1 MSVNASGNTREPARP
16 DVNKTFDAQKEA
28 RINEIAG
35 LPVPEA
41 FERLKTAEY
50 LSNPDLMYKT
60 ISRAFS
66 YRKKDTLTF
75 ARNYLRSPLTEV
87 VGGRVISRL
96 KEFTVAKRIF
106 EIFPEDATPMLVS
119 LYERGDAV
127 TKGNI
132 IQAAGNMAGGGEIRK
147 LMIRALDDTS
157 AYEEENPDSP
167 GEPLRICD
175 VAYNQLVLRYT
186 ITNVLRTI
194 SPLHSIA
201 TRDYHIAILKGML

>member
-1 MSVNASGNTREPARP
+1 
-16 DVNKTFDAQKEA
+16 
-28 RINEIAG
+28 
-35 LPVPEA
+35 
-41 FERLKTAEY
+41 
-50 LSNPDLMYKT
+50 
-60 ISRAFS
+60 
-66 YRKKDTLTF
+66 
-75 ARNYLRSPLTEV
+75 
-87 VGGRVISRL
+87 
-96 KEFTVAKRIF
+96 
-106 EIFPEDATPMLVS
+106 MLVS